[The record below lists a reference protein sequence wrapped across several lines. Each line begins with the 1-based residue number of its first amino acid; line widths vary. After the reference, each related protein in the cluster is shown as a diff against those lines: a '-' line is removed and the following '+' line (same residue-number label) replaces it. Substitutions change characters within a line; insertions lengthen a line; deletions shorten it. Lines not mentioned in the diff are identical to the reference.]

1 MRRATL
7 LASGLVLALTAGGS
21 AQQSKPAGPPP
32 GRLLNVGGRSLHL
45 RCVGPATG
53 RPTVILEAGAGDYSD
68 RWIGVQDLLAPRVR
82 SCAYDRAG
90 FGWSDGTEQSM
101 SQDNA
106 DLRALLTAANVA
118 GPYVLVGHSMGALL
132 VRRYANQYPDGV
144 VGMVLVGPTHE
155 NTYLF
160 SVRDKQWKRMR
171 ELPIGT
177 GFQEVYLARQADPV
191 PLGDRPLIVV
201 VGTRAT
207 EPGASMPEDVAR
219 EKAAEDEDHSR
230 ISRNSKLVRDPS
242 SGHHIHVENPKTV
255 ANAIEEVVSASMKG
269 TKLAATR

>member
-7 LASGLVLALTAGGS
+7 LASGLALALTAGGS

-106 DLRALLTAANVA
+106 DLRALLTAANVD

-177 GFQEVYLARQADPV
+177 DFQEVYLARQADPV

-242 SGHHIHVENPKTV
+242 SGHHIHVENPKIV
-255 ANAIEEVVSASMKG
+255 ADAIEDVVSAAMKG